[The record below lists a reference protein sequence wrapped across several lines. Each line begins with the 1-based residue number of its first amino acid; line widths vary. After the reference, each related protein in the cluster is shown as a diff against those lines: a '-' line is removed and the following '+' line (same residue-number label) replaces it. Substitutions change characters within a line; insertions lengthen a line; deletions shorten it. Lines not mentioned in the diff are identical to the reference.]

1 MMVGLSVTV
10 VVGVTYRWAGQA
22 LVWYDEVAAIQLA
35 WLTYYGAAYASLKG
49 AHIGVPSIIK
59 AFPKII
65 RQYLFVLS
73 KIVIY
78 SFYGLLAYYGTV
90 VIIVIQGETLTTLEW
105 VPQSFVQ
112 SVIPVCAV
120 LILIS
125 ETLYLKTDYDNVME
139 DKA

>member
-1 MMVGLSVTV
+1 M
-10 VVGVTYRWAGQA
+10 
-22 LVWYDEVAAIQLA
+22 
-35 WLTYYGAAYASLKG
+35 TYYGAAYASLKG

-78 SFYGLLAYYGTV
+78 SFYGLLAYYGTI

-125 ETLYLKTDYDNVME
+125 ETLYLKTDYANVMD